1 MLEHQY
7 LFIMEVTSLVVPGH
21 QMFIATDRSLEVFK
35 PFSAMKLCLHPY
47 SVIYK
52 YMQDLPY
59 RKLMMIIKSSMR
71 ESSFIMKLA
80 KQACHMQLMQ
90 CGADADS

>member
-1 MLEHQY
+1 
-7 LFIMEVTSLVVPGH
+7 
-21 QMFIATDRSLEVFK
+21 MFIATDRSLQVFK
-35 PFSAMKLCLHPY
+35 PFPPMKLCLHPY
-47 SVIYK
+47 SVTYK

-59 RKLMMIIKSSMR
+59 RKLMIVIKSSFILMR
-71 ESSFIMKLA
+71 ELSFIMKLA